1 MSEKKKLPQTEEIAR
16 YIEEMEIRKKVIGG
30 WEEEDVLEHIRIISG
45 KYEEVIRSL
54 QAKIEE
60 QAEEEEERKK
70 EYGKKST
77 ELIDSMAQIREYREH
92 MLGKAKEEAEEILK
106 AVREQEKEGEE
117 RIRELKVMYEK
128 ERQEYQKKAGLLKE
142 QGRIFS
148 ENARKILEEIEALH
162 DGME

>member
-1 MSEKKKLPQTEEIAR
+1 
-16 YIEEMEIRKKVIGG
+16 
-30 WEEEDVLEHIRIISG
+30 
-45 KYEEVIRSL
+45 
-54 QAKIEE
+54 
-60 QAEEEEERKK
+60 
-70 EYGKKST
+70 
-77 ELIDSMAQIREYREH
+77 